1 MQVYPETNT
10 VFCFS
15 SNCKL
20 NGKAIDQVDFILHKE
35 SCTKHE
41 AINKA
46 KALLGIYPESTTIKN
61 IHKNMTENTEN
72 ISRIAVLT
80 KLMYEAKESL
90 TRSTKAQEYCKQRGL
105 DWNKIEIV
113 FLADRFYHSWNEQLK
128 QSAIEAGLLKENA
141 NNTLSPV
148 FKNCILFATKNK
160 QGQIVG
166 IYGRSIT
173 DNKDQKHYYLKGKH
187 QGIYPKYPE
196 PGTKTLIITESI
208 IDSAT
213 LL

>member
-1 MQVYPETNT
+1 MEISDIKNRLTINQVLNHYGLKPDKNKRINCPFHNDKTPSMQVYPETNT

-35 SCTKHE
+35 NCTKHE

-90 TRSTKAQEYCKQRGL
+90 IRSAKAQ
-105 DWNKIEIV
+105 
-113 FLADRFYHSWNEQLK
+113 
-128 QSAIEAGLLKENA
+128 
-141 NNTLSPV
+141 
-148 FKNCILFATKNK
+148 
-160 QGQIVG
+160 
-166 IYGRSIT
+166 
-173 DNKDQKHYYLKGKH
+173 
-187 QGIYPKYPE
+187 
-196 PGTKTLIITESI
+196 
-208 IDSAT
+208 
-213 LL
+213 